1 MLPYSF
7 LFLVKGKN
15 KMATVRLNGGG
26 DDRKDELVPVVQ
38 QDDIIVKKKSL
49 GQKFADAFISGSAND
64 IRSYVIGDVIIPG
77 IKDTILNVMNII
89 FFGDTRSRRRTAQS
103 ENTAYRAF
111 YQSEAYDDYGAPRRR
126 DRRRDSRSRY
136 DDDKIDYRCI
146 IVRDRRDAENIVDK
160 LKGRIEKYGE
170 ATKSDLF
177 ELVDLPST
185 HTDNNWGWVDPRDI
199 GIRRV
204 QTGYLI
210 DVADAEYLD

>member
-1 MLPYSF
+1 
-7 LFLVKGKN
+7 
-15 KMATVRLNGGG
+15 MATIRLNGGD
-26 DDRKDELVPVVQ
+26 DDRKDELIPVVK
-38 QDDIIVKKKSL
+38 QDDIIVKKKNL
-49 GQKFADAFISGSAND
+49 GQKFADAFISDSAKD
-64 IRSYVIGDVIIPG
+64 VKSYIIMDVLVPG
-77 IKDTILNVMNII
+77 IKDTILNVMEMI
-89 FFGDTRSRRRTAQS
+89 FFGGTRGRRRS
-103 ENTAYRAF
+103 SSYSDNTSYRAF

-126 DRRRDSRSRY
+126 DRGRRDRRSRY

-146 IVRDRRDAENIVDK
+146 IVRDRRDAEDIVDK

-185 HTDNNWGWVDPRDI
+185 HTDNNWGWIDPRDI

-210 DVADAEYLD
+210 DVADAEPLD

>member
-1 MLPYSF
+1 
-7 LFLVKGKN
+7 
-15 KMATVRLNGGG
+15 MATIRLNGGD
-26 DDRKDELVPVVQ
+26 DDRKDELVPVVK
-38 QDDIIVKKKSL
+38 QDDIIVKKKNL
-49 GQKFADAFISGSAND
+49 GQKFADAFISDSAKD
-64 IRSYVIGDVIIPG
+64 VKSYIIMDVLVPG
-77 IKDTILNVMNII
+77 IKDTILNVMEMI
-89 FFGDTRSRRRTAQS
+89 FFGGTRGRRRS
-103 ENTAYRAF
+103 SSYSDNTSYRAF

-126 DRRRDSRSRY
+126 DRGRRDRRSRY

-146 IVRDRRDAENIVDK
+146 IVRERRDAEDIVDK

-185 HTDNNWGWVDPRDI
+185 HTDNNWGWIDPRDI

-210 DVADAEYLD
+210 DVADAEPLD